1 MISLLNAFKAA
12 PARPGPANL
21 DMDRFKRLRWQTFL
35 SMSLSYA
42 LFYVCRLSFNV
53 VKPALVAHNLLSPA
67 QLGIIGSALFFAY
80 AIGKLVNGFL
90 ADHANVRRFM
100 MLGLLLSALVNACMG
115 LTTNTVILTLIWGL
129 NGWAQS
135 MGVGPCVVSL
145 SRWYSD
151 KERGTFY
158 GFWSI
163 AHSLGEALT
172 YVAVAAVVVT
182 WGWQYGY
189 GLATLMG
196 LAGLALI
203 FFFMADSPQSCG
215 FPPVHHEAQTPTPG
229 DSPAPSIFSKQL
241 ALLKKPALWLLA
253 MASCLMYIGRYAVI
267 SWGVFFLENAKAYN
281 TLSASTLI
289 SITGVFGIIGT
300 GLSGL
305 ISDRFFNGKRNA
317 LAMLFG
323 LMNTLS
329 LSAFLFVP
337 AGHYWLDATA
347 MLFFGLSMG
356 ALLCFLGG
364 LMATDIAAKGAA
376 GAALGM
382 IGIASYAGAAAGE
395 ILTGVLIEHGTT
407 VLSDGSKAYDFQ
419 TLSIFWVCAS
429 LVSVLMTALFALH
442 LQQRRPPTLPKR
454 KDSLVPVQP

>member
-1 MISLLNAFKAA
+1 MKSLLSLFHAA
-12 PARPGPANL
+12 PSRPLVADPDGH
-21 DMDRFKRLRWQTFL
+21 RFRRVRWLTFL

-53 VKPALVAHNLLSPA
+53 AKPALVSQNLLSPT
-67 QLGIIGSALFFAY
+67 QLGMIGSALFFTY
-80 AIGKLVNGFL
+80 AVGKLVNGFL

-100 MLGLLLSALVNACMG
+100 MLGLLISALVNACMG
-115 LTTNTVILTLIWGL
+115 LTTNAIILTLAWGL

-145 SRWYSD
+145 SRWYAD

-172 YVAVAAVVVT
+172 YIAVAAVIVT

-189 GLATLMG
+189 FLATTMG
-196 LAGLALI
+196 VLGILLI
-203 FFFMADSPQSCG
+203 YLFMSDSPQSAG
-215 FPPVHHEAQTPTPG
+215 FAEVDGGREEGLLRSVGKWGA
-229 DSPAPSIFSKQL
+229 QL
-241 ALLKKPALWLLA
+241 ALLKNPALWLLA
-253 MASCLMYIGRYAVI
+253 LASCLMYIGRYAVI
-267 SWGVFFLENAKAYN
+267 SWGVFFLENAKGYN
-281 TLSASTLI
+281 TLSASALI
-289 SITGVFGIIGT
+289 SITGVFGIVGT

-305 ISDRFFNGKRNA
+305 VSDRFFGGRRHG
-317 LAMLFG
+317 LAILFG
-323 LMNTLS
+323 LMNS
-329 LSAFLFVP
+329 LALGIFLFLP
-337 AGHYWLDATA
+337 GGHYWLDAAA
-347 MLFFGLSMG
+347 MMLFGLSMG

-364 LMATDIAAKGAA
+364 LMAVDIAAKSAA

-407 VLSDGSKAYDFQ
+407 LAQDGSKLYDFNA
-419 TLSIFWVCAS
+419 LSLFWLGAS
-429 LVSVLMTALFALH
+429 LISVLMTALFSGQVH
-442 LQQRRPPTLPKR
+442 HRKR
-454 KDSLVPVQP
+454 KQRPLVETPITN

>member
-1 MISLLNAFKAA
+1 MKSLLNAFKAA
-12 PARPGPANL
+12 PAREGSSTP
-21 DMDRFKRLRWQTFL
+21 DMQRFKVLRWQTFL

-53 VKPALVAHNLLSPA
+53 VKPALVSNNLLSPT

-100 MLGLLLSALVNACMG
+100 MLGLLLSAIVNACMG
-115 LTTNTVILTLIWGL
+115 LTTNTIILTLIWGL

-151 KERGTFY
+151 KDRGTFY

-172 YVAVAAVVVT
+172 YIAVAAVVVT

-189 GLATLMG
+189 WLATLMG
-196 LAGLALI
+196 LVGLVLI
-203 FFFMADSPQSCG
+203 YCFMADSPQSCG
-215 FPPVHHEAQTPTPG
+215 YPALQTDPISIEPHG
-229 DSPAPSIFSKQL
+229 KPAPNIFSKQL
-241 ALLKKPALWLLA
+241 ELLKNPALWLLA
-253 MASCLMYIGRYAVI
+253 LASCLMYIGRYAVI
-267 SWGVFFLENAKAYN
+267 SWGVFFLENAKSYN

-289 SITGVFGIIGT
+289 SITGVLGIAGT

-305 ISDRFFNGKRNA
+305 ISDRFFHGKRNA
-317 LAMLFG
+317 LALIFG

-329 LSAFLFVP
+329 LAAFLFVP

-347 MLFFGLSMG
+347 MMFFGFSMG

-364 LMATDIAAKGAA
+364 LMATDIAAKSAS

-407 VLSDGSKAYDFQ
+407 VLSDGSKVYQFQ
-419 TLSIFWVCAS
+419 TLSIFWVSAS
-429 LVSVLMTALFALH
+429 LISVLMTALFALYI
-442 LQQRRPPTLPKR
+442 QRRTQPPQGESASFPLPSK
-454 KDSLVPVQP
+454 V

>member
-1 MISLLNAFKAA
+1 MKSLLSAFKAA
-12 PARPGPANL
+12 PAREGSPTP
-21 DMDRFKRLRWQTFL
+21 DMHRFKVLRWQTFL

-53 VKPALVAHNLLSPA
+53 VKPALVSNNLLTPT

-80 AIGKLVNGFL
+80 AVGKLVNGFL
-90 ADHANVRRFM
+90 ADHSNVRRFM
-100 MLGLLLSALVNACMG
+100 MLGLLLSAIVNACMG
-115 LTTNTVILTLIWGL
+115 MTTNTIILTLIWGL

-145 SRWYSD
+145 SRWYTD

-172 YVAVAAVVVT
+172 YLAVAAVVVT

-189 GLATLMG
+189 WLATLMG
-196 LAGLALI
+196 LVGIVLI
-203 FFFMADSPQSCG
+203 YLFMADSPQSCG
-215 FPPVHHEAQTPTPG
+215 FPALATDPATAEPHGKPV
-229 DSPAPSIFSKQL
+229 SSIFTKQL
-241 ALLKKPALWLLA
+241 ALLKNPALWLLA
-253 MASCLMYIGRYAVI
+253 LASCLMYIGRYAVI

-281 TLSASTLI
+281 TLSASALI
-289 SITGVFGIIGT
+289 SITGIFGIIGT

-305 ISDRFFNGKRNA
+305 ISDRFFNGKRNTLA
-317 LAMLFG
+317 LIFG

-329 LSAFLFVP
+329 LAAFLFVP
-337 AGHYWLDATA
+337 AGHYWLDAAA
-347 MLFFGLSMG
+347 MMFFGLSMG

-364 LMATDIAAKGAA
+364 LMATDIASKSAS

-407 VLSDGSKAYDFQ
+407 VLTDGTKLYQFQ
-419 TLSIFWVCAS
+419 TLSIFWVSAS
-429 LVSVLMTALFALH
+429 LISVLMTGLFALYI
-442 LQQRRPPTLPKR
+442 QRRTQPPMGKTAPYA
-454 KDSLVPVQP
+454 QPAKI

>member
-1 MISLLNAFKAA
+1 MKSLLNAFKAA
-12 PARPGPANL
+12 PAREGIPSQ
-21 DMDRFKRLRWQTFL
+21 DMQRFRVLRWQTFI

-53 VKPALVAHNLLSPA
+53 VKPALVSNNILSPT

-90 ADHANVRRFM
+90 ADHSNVRRFM
-100 MLGLLLSALVNACMG
+100 MLGLLLSAIVNACMG
-115 LTTNTVILTLIWGL
+115 MTTNTIILTLIWGL

-182 WGWQYGY
+182 WGWQFGY
-189 GLATLMG
+189 WLATLMG

-203 FFFMADSPQSCG
+203 YFFMADSPQSCG
-215 FPPVHHEAQTPTPG
+215 FPPVQTPEPHDKTG
-229 DSPAPSIFSKQL
+229 PSIFGKQL
-241 ALLKKPALWLLA
+241 ELLKNPALWLLA
-253 MASCLMYIGRYAVI
+253 LASCLMYIGRYAVI

-317 LAMLFG
+317 LAMIFG
-323 LMNTLS
+323 LMNTAS
-329 LSAFLFVP
+329 LAAFLFVP

-347 MLFFGLSMG
+347 MMFFGLSMG

-364 LMATDIAAKGAA
+364 LMATDIASKSAS

-382 IGIASYAGAAAGE
+382 IGIASYGGAAAGE

-407 VLSDGSKAYDFQ
+407 VLSNGSKVYQFQ
-419 TLSIFWVCAS
+419 TLSIFWVSAS
-429 LVSVLMTALFALH
+429 LISVLMTALFALYI
-442 LQQRRPPTLPKR
+442 QKRTQPPMGKTAAFAEPAKI
-454 KDSLVPVQP
+454 